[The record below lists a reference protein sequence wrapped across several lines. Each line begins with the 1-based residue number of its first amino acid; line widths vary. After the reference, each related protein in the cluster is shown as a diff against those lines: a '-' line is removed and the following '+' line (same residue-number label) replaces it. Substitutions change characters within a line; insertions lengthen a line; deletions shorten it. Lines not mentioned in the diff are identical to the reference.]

1 MRAVRELIGKSMDEE
16 KFIEAYYTTRK
27 NKRRS
32 ADSVEFELH
41 WERNLVR
48 LMNGLEDHTF
58 TPSAYTF
65 IAKRPRPRE
74 VFACEMALR
83 VVHHYI
89 DMRIRPLLE
98 SEMTERTFNNRIGYG
113 GVEALNCVISDIYD
127 VSCGFTKDAWI
138 IKMDLKGYF
147 PNANQNIVFRQ
158 LSDLVERRYE
168 GEDKDLLQFMIMRSV
183 FSYPTRHCYRKSA
196 LEKWRDIPDS
206 KSLFKKPDG
215 IGGAIGHLIWQNAMN
230 YYLNDVDHYIVDDC
244 GLHYVRFVDDMVIV
258 TDNKECTLTLI
269 QEIRKRLAVLGCE
282 LHDKKFYCQHY
293 TKGVDFIGTHIKLDR
308 VYVNSRNTRN
318 MREAIHQFNRCVSV
332 KKLET
337 FLASMNSYLGFLKG
351 RNAYGIM
358 RNLLKEVS
366 PKWMKYC
373 HFNEERRC
381 FQANEGYT
389 HTQLIANKYNLKF
402 KSNHDN
408 KRKNLHA
415 GVATA

>member
-1 MRAVRELIGKSMDEE
+1 MRLK
-16 KFIEAYYTTRK
+16 KQ
-27 NKRRS
+27 
-32 ADSVEFELH
+32 
-41 WERNLVR
+41 
-48 LMNGLEDHTF
+48 LEDHTF
-58 TPSAYTF
+58 APSAYTF
-65 IAKRPRPRE
+65 IAPRPRPRE

-83 VVHHYI
+83 IVHHYI

-113 GVEALNCVISDIYD
+113 GIEALNCVISDIYD

-147 PNANQNIVFRQ
+147 PNASQDIVFRQ
-158 LSDLVERRYE
+158 LSELVERRYE

-196 LEKWRDIPDS
+196 LEKWKDIPDS

-230 YYLNDVDHYIVDDC
+230 YYLNDVDHYIIDDC

-258 TDNKECTLTLI
+258 TDNKESTLALI
-269 QEIRKRLAVLGCE
+269 QEIRKQLAALGCE

-308 VYVNSRNTRN
+308 VYVNSRNIRN
-318 MREAIHQFNRCVSV
+318 MRESIHQFNRCVSV

-337 FLASMNSYLGFLKG
+337 FLASMNSYLGILKG

-402 KSNHDN
+402 KSKHHDN
-408 KRKNLHA
+408 KRTNLGI

>member
-1 MRAVRELIGKSMDEE
+1 MGIEN
-16 KFIEAYYTTRK
+16 FIEAYYTTRQ

-41 WERNLVR
+41 WERNLMR
-48 LMNGLEDHTF
+48 LKKQLEDHTF
-58 TPSAYTF
+58 APSAYTF
-65 IAKRPRPRE
+65 IAPRPRPRE

-83 VVHHYI
+83 IVHHYI

-113 GVEALNCVISDIYD
+113 GIEALNCVISDIYD

-147 PNANQNIVFRQ
+147 PNASQDIVFRQ
-158 LSDLVERRYE
+158 LSELVERRYE

-196 LEKWRDIPDS
+196 LEKWKDIPDS

-230 YYLNDVDHYIVDDC
+230 YYLNDVDHYIIDDC

-258 TDNKECTLTLI
+258 TDNKESTLALI
-269 QEIRKRLAVLGCE
+269 QEIRKQLAALGCE

-308 VYVNSRNTRN
+308 VYVNSRNIRN
-318 MREAIHQFNRCVSV
+318 MRESIHQFNRCVSV

-337 FLASMNSYLGFLKG
+337 FLASMNSYLGILKG

-402 KSNHDN
+402 KSKHHDN
-408 KRKNLHA
+408 KRTNLGI